1 MVTSNTR
8 FSPKTLTQRPS
19 ESKSMSNQ
27 FEPRNVI
34 LKNVTLFWA
43 KLDKPVD
50 NFAGDAQQWEIQVRV
65 PKKRKAELEEFGKI
79 KEQDDGTVSI
89 NFRKKSEKADGSPAA
104 KVRVVDSAKEPM
116 DSKSIGNGSTGN
128 VMLMLKDYEIKHPK
142 TGKVTKSGTQTMLTA
157 VQVTNLVIF
166 EKSGGENF
174 TDFDMEDSPAPAKK
188 AAAKSK
194 AKPAADEQDEDDI
207 PF

>member
-1 MVTSNTR
+1 MATSSTR

-34 LKNVTLFWA
+34 LKNITLFWA

-50 NFAGDAQQWEIQVRV
+50 NFAGDAQQWEIQARV
-65 PKKRKAELEEFGKI
+65 PKKRRAELEQFGKV
-79 KEQDDGTVSI
+79 KEQDDGSVSI
-89 NFRKKSEKADGSPAA
+89 NFRKKSEKADGSPSA
-104 KVRVVDSAKEPM
+104 KVRVVDGSKEPI
-116 DSKSIGNGSTGN
+116 DSKSIGNGSVGN
-128 VMLMLKDYEIKHPK
+128 IMLMLKDYEIKHPK

-157 VQVTNLVIF
+157 VQVTDLKIF
-166 EKSGGENF
+166 EKTGGENF
-174 TDFDMEDSPAPAKK
+174 TDFDMEDEAPAAKKAPAKG
-188 AAAKSK
+188 K
-194 AKPAADEQDEDDI
+194 AKPAADEQDDDDI